1 MNVPAQ
7 LKALIPIIKASNTE
21 NITVLNLDNAIMG
34 KFDSV
39 VSMQSKSVVIEKP
52 TVVESRP
59 QPETNPQSKVKSDTK
74 TKKTRGR
81 PVSKKQS

>member
-1 MNVPAQ
+1 
-7 LKALIPIIKASNTE
+7 
-21 NITVLNLDNAIMG
+21 LNLDNAIMG